1 MAKNENQYWWKESSL
16 GVSALQ
22 SDERIRLPTVDN
34 LLVTECYN
42 MVSDKWLNKA
52 LYWAQA
58 KFHCDNIH
66 GYDYQKIF

>member
-1 MAKNENQYWWKESSL
+1 MAKTENQYWKESSL
-16 GVSALQ
+16 GVSALH

-42 MVSDKWLNKA
+42 MVSDKLLNNA

-58 KFHCDNIH
+58 KLLYDNIQGH
-66 GYDYQKIF
+66 DYRKIF